1 MKTKFYIFGLLLL
14 TVSLFLGC
22 TKDKIEVAGNGKL
35 YLNNIQFSGFSM
47 AESVAATIYAKFY
60 TATDTSSSLV
70 ISESNSHFTIPDPN
84 KHTQVQGYNLSD
96 KIKKIELTITFN
108 MGDYAAK
115 KVNIENLS
123 FEYNGKTILSSDNV
137 SKESGGSAISI
148 FVLDPIEVNFD

>member
-1 MKTKFYIFGLLLL
+1 M
-14 TVSLFLGC
+14 GC
-22 TKDKIEVAGNGKL
+22 TKDKIEVQGNGKL

-84 KHTQVQGYNLSD
+84 KHTQIQGYNLSD
-96 KIKKIELTITFN
+96 KIKKIEFILTFN
-108 MGDYAAK
+108 MGGYAAE

-137 SKESGGSAISI
+137 FKDAGGSTTTSI
-148 FVLDPIEVNFD
+148 FVLDPIEVSFD